1 MPNMRTISQ
10 DERAKLARA
19 YMRGGMA
26 PYQAARNTGFMRVG
40 IMQEAI
46 RAMEGREALVAA
58 SRDALTKYGPGAATV
73 AEAVAE
79 TPAESADDEDISLPE
94 DTAAELC
101 EDDEPE
107 TTQTVYPFLKPGEVK
122 TAGILMTLQTE
133 RLMIRLYEKN
143 GRKLFQVT
151 ERRTGHYLEL
161 PQQVVRELKGALG
174 LCLGAMNMQGGREPD

>member
-1 MPNMRTISQ
+1 MKIAIGSDHGGYALKMELIPVIEKLGFEVTDFGCP
-10 DERAKLARA
+10 DEKSVDYPDIAF
-19 YMRGGMA
+19 
-26 PYQAARNTGFMRVG
+26 P
-40 IMQEAI
+40 
-46 RAMEGREALVAA
+46 
-58 SRDALTKYGPGAATV
+58 V

-143 GRKLFQVT
+143 GFVRAGGVYREVID
-151 ERRTGHYLEL
+151 ERLTLCEYGYELRT
-161 PQQVVRELKGALG
+161 
-174 LCLGAMNMQGGREPD
+174 